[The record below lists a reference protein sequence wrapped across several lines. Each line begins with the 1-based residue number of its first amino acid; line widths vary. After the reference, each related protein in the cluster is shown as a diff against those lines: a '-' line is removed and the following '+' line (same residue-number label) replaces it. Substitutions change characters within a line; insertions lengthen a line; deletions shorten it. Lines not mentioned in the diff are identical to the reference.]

1 MKQSSSSCGSNGR
14 ASLLPIRVQD
24 TSRAGLYTPQATER
38 SKLSVSKYTG
48 GSEGKTSFSVKRTS
62 GSGVSR
68 NTLWGFFSGTEKLKD
83 PRPLHDKAYIQQCI
97 RQLCEFLVEKGYAQN
112 VSVKSLQT
120 PSTKDFFRIFAFIY
134 AFLCPSY
141 ELPDS
146 KIEEEIPKVFKE
158 LGYPF
163 PLPKSSMYTVGVPHV
178 WPQVAAALVWLIDC
192 IKIYSV
198 MRGNIDVLVDA
209 QCWSGE
215 GEDEIVVNK
224 LLMEYTEKCY
234 DHFMNGGD
242 AFEEM
247 DAELQAK
254 LNEVFKVDH
263 SKLKTLEAENKRLN
277 EEIARRERERESEP
291 DRVETLR
298 KLKASLQADVE
309 KYQAYMTNLESHSAV
324 LYQKLHSLTEVCEE
338 SELEVEMMKQ
348 ENARLQHT
356 IDNQLYTAVDIER
369 INHEKDELQQTIN
382 KLTKELETERQQLW
396 AEELKYARGKE
407 SIEAQLDDY
416 HKLARKLKL
425 IPAGM
430 ENSRGHDFEIKF
442 NPEDGPNSLA
452 KYRRQINVPLMQII
466 DETEEAISKA
476 SNKKIILEDSLE
488 QLNVMMAEK
497 KSNIKLLKEEAQK
510 LDDHHKQKLKVAEE
524 EEEKSAAELQALKIH
539 KNLIEAGVNEGLNEA
554 MNELHEIQKKHQIAV
569 RTTNEEKIQLLEKL
583 YRVLEM
589 VAFHVGSVEKYL
601 AEHNAKA
608 DTVFEEFMSEDLLDN
623 LKQILAKYKSKANA
637 L

>member
-1 MKQSSSSCGSNGR
+1 MKRSSSSSGSNGR

-24 TSRAGLYTPQATER
+24 ASRAGLYTPQTTER
-38 SKLSVSKYTG
+38 SKLSISKYTG

-62 GSGVSR
+62 GSGASR
-68 NTLWGFFSGTEKLKD
+68 NTPWGFFTGTEKLKD
-83 PRPLHDKAYIQQCI
+83 PRPLHDKTYIQQCI
-97 RQLCEFLVEKGYAQN
+97 RQLCEFLVENGYAQN

-192 IKIYSV
+192 IKIYGV
-198 MRGNIDVLVDA
+198 MRGNSDALVDA

-215 GEDEIVVNK
+215 AEDEMVVNK

-263 SKLKTLEAENKRLN
+263 SKVKTLEAENKRLN
-277 EEIARRERERESEP
+277 EEIARLERERESEP
-291 DRVETLR
+291 DRLETLR

-324 LYQKLHSLTEVCEE
+324 LDQKIGSLTEACEA

-356 IDNQLYTAVDIER
+356 VDNQLYTAVDIER

-442 NPEDGPNSLA
+442 NPEDGPHSLS

-488 QLNVMMAEK
+488 QLNVVIAEK
-497 KSNIKLLKEEAQK
+497 KSNIKLLKDEAQK
-510 LDDHHKQKLKVAEE
+510 LDDHHQQKLKVAKE
-524 EEEKSAAELQALKIH
+524 EEEKSAAELQALEIH

-569 RTTNEEKIQLLEKL
+569 RTTNEEKMQLLDKL

>member
-1 MKQSSSSCGSNGR
+1 MKKSLSSSGSNGW

-38 SKLSVSKYTG
+38 SKLSISKYMG

-68 NTLWGFFSGTEKLKD
+68 NTPWGFFTGTEKLKD

-97 RQLCEFLVEKGYAQN
+97 RQLCEFLVENGYAQN

-178 WPQVAAALVWLIDC
+178 WPQVAAALMWLIDC
-192 IKIYSV
+192 IK
-198 MRGNIDVLVDA
+198 
-209 QCWSGE
+209 
-215 GEDEIVVNK
+215 
-224 LLMEYTEKCY
+224 LLMEYTKKCY

-247 DAELQAK
+247 DGELQAK
-254 LNEVFKVDH
+254 LNKVFKVDH

-277 EEIARRERERESEP
+277 EEIARLERERESEL
-291 DRVETLR
+291 DRLETLR

-309 KYQAYMTNLESHSAV
+309 KYQAYMTNLESHLAV
-324 LYQKLHSLTEVCEE
+324 LDQKLHSLTEVCEE

-348 ENARLQHT
+348 ENALLQHT
-356 IDNQLYTAVDIER
+356 VDNQLYTVVDIER

-442 NPEDGPNSLA
+442 NPEDGPHSLA
-452 KYRRQINVPLMQII
+452 KYRQQINVPLMQII

-488 QLNVMMAEK
+488 QLNVVMAEK

-524 EEEKSAAELQALKIH
+524 EEEKRAAELQALEIH
-539 KNLIEAGVNEGLNEA
+539 KNLIEVRINKGLNEA

-569 RTTNEEKIQLLEKL
+569 RTTNEEKMQLLDKL
-583 YRVLEM
+583 YCVLEM

-608 DTVFEEFMSEDLLDN
+608 DTVF
-623 LKQILAKYKSKANA
+623 
-637 L
+637 

>member
-1 MKQSSSSCGSNGR
+1 M
-14 ASLLPIRVQD
+14 
-24 TSRAGLYTPQATER
+24 
-38 SKLSVSKYTG
+38 
-48 GSEGKTSFSVKRTS
+48 F
-62 GSGVSR
+62 
-68 NTLWGFFSGTEKLKD
+68 
-83 PRPLHDKAYIQQCI
+83 
-97 RQLCEFLVEKGYAQN
+97 
-112 VSVKSLQT
+112 
-120 PSTKDFFRIFAFIY
+120 
-134 AFLCPSY
+134 FLCPSY

-158 LGYPF
+158 LGYYPF
-163 PLPKSSMYTVGVPHV
+163 PWPKSSMYTVGALHV

-198 MRGNIDVLVDA
+198 MRDNSDVLVDT

-215 GEDEIVVNK
+215 AKDEIVVNK
-224 LLMEYTEKCY
+224 DLYYINCSSDNLLMEYTEKCY

-254 LNEVFKVDH
+254 LNKVFKVDH
-263 SKLKTLEAENKRLN
+263 SKVKTLEAENKRLN
-277 EEIARRERERESEP
+277 EEIARLEREKESEP
-291 DRVETLR
+291 DRLEMLR

-324 LYQKLHSLTEVCEE
+324 LDQKLHSLAEACEA

-356 IDNQLYTAVDIER
+356 VDNQLYAAVDIER

-425 IPAGM
+425 VPAGM
-430 ENSRGHDFEIKF
+430 DNSRGHDFEIKF
-442 NPEDGPNSLA
+442 SPEDGPHSLS

-488 QLNVMMAEK
+488 QLNVVIAEK
-497 KSNIKLLKEEAQK
+497 KSNIKLLKEEVQK
-510 LDDHHKQKLKVAEE
+510 LDDHHQQKLKVAE
-524 EEEKSAAELQALKIH
+524 EEEKSAAELQALEIH
-539 KNLIEAGVNEGLNEA
+539 ENLIETGVNEGLNEA

-569 RTTNEEKIQLLEKL
+569 RTTNEEKMQMLDKL
-583 YRVLEM
+583 YHVLEI
-589 VAFHVGSVEKYL
+589 VAFHVGSVKKYL
-601 AEHNAKA
+601 AEQNEKA
-608 DTVFEEFMSEDLLDN
+608 DMVFEEFMSEDLLDN
-623 LKQILAKYKSKANA
+623 GKQILANYKSKADA

>member
-1 MKQSSSSCGSNGR
+1 MGEGPVLMYKDLKDLFCFFSPSKAFFLLDFFSFIRLQSRHIG
-14 ASLLPIRVQD
+14 IV
-24 TSRAGLYTPQATER
+24 
-38 SKLSVSKYTG
+38 
-48 GSEGKTSFSVKRTS
+48 TS
-62 GSGVSR
+62 GSGASR
-68 NTLWGFFSGTEKLKD
+68 NTPWGFFTGTEKLKD
-83 PRPLHDKAYIQQCI
+83 PRPLHDKTYIQQCI
-97 RQLCEFLVEKGYAQN
+97 RQLCEFLVENGYAQN

-120 PSTKDFFRIFAFIY
+120 PTTKDFFRIFAFIY

-146 KIEEEIPKVFKE
+146 KIEEEVPKVFKE

-198 MRGNIDVLVDA
+198 MRGNSDALVDA

-215 GEDEIVVNK
+215 AEDEMVVNK

-247 DAELQAK
+247 DAELKAK
-254 LNEVFKVDH
+254 LSKLFKVDH
-263 SKLKTLEAENKRLN
+263 SKVKTLEAENKRLN
-277 EEIARRERERESEP
+277 EEIASLERERESEP
-291 DRVETLR
+291 DRLETLR

-324 LYQKLHSLTEVCEE
+324 LDQKLRSLTEACEA

-356 IDNQLYTAVDIER
+356 VDNQLYTAVDIER
-369 INHEKDELQQTIN
+369 INHEKDVLQQTIN
-382 KLTKELETERQQLW
+382 KLTKELDTERQQLW

-442 NPEDGPNSLA
+442 NPEDGPHSLS
-452 KYRRQINVPLMQII
+452 KYRRQINVGTDII
-466 DETEEAISKA
+466 VLQTKLTPGGILRQ
-476 SNKKIILEDSLE
+476 KIKNS
-488 QLNVMMAEK
+488 
-497 KSNIKLLKEEAQK
+497 
-510 LDDHHKQKLKVAEE
+510 VAEE
-524 EEEKSAAELQALKIH
+524 EEEKSAAELQALEIH

-569 RTTNEEKIQLLEKL
+569 RTTNEEKMQLLDKL

>member
-1 MKQSSSSCGSNGR
+1 MKQSSSSSGSNGR

-38 SKLSVSKYTG
+38 SKLSISKYMG

-68 NTLWGFFSGTEKLKD
+68 NTPWGFFTGTEKLKD

-97 RQLCEFLVEKGYAQN
+97 RQLCEFLVENGYAQN

-134 AFLCPSY
+134 TFLCPSY

-192 IKIYSV
+192 IK
-198 MRGNIDVLVDA
+198 
-209 QCWSGE
+209 
-215 GEDEIVVNK
+215 

-277 EEIARRERERESEP
+277 EEIARLERERESEP
-291 DRVETLR
+291 DRLEMLR

-324 LYQKLHSLTEVCEE
+324 LDQKLHSLTEVCEE

-356 IDNQLYTAVDIER
+356 VDNQLYTAVDIER

-442 NPEDGPNSLA
+442 NPEDGPHSLA

-524 EEEKSAAELQALKIH
+524 EEEKSAAELQALEIH

-569 RTTNEEKIQLLEKL
+569 RTTNEEKMQLLDKL

>member
-1 MKQSSSSCGSNGR
+1 MKQSSSSSGSTGR
-14 ASLLPIRVQD
+14 ASLLPVRVQD
-24 TSRAGLYTPQATER
+24 ASRAGLYTPQATER
-38 SKLSVSKYTG
+38 SKLNISKYTG
-48 GSEGKTSFSVKRTS
+48 GSDGKINFSVRRTS
-62 GSGVSR
+62 GSGALR
-68 NTLWGFFSGTEKLKD
+68 NTPWGFFAGTEKLKD
-83 PRPLHDKAYIQQCI
+83 LRPLHDKTYIQQCI
-97 RQLCEFLVEKGYAQN
+97 PQLCEFLVPTVESRLWCVNKAVVL
-112 VSVKSLQT
+112 VSS
-120 PSTKDFFRIFAFIY
+120 PAMGPR
-134 AFLCPSY
+134 
-141 ELPDS
+141 
-146 KIEEEIPKVFKE
+146 
-158 LGYPF
+158 YPF
-163 PLPKSSMYTVGVPHV
+163 PWPKSSMYTVGAPHV

-198 MRGNIDVLVDA
+198 MRDNSDVLVDT

-215 GEDEIVVNK
+215 AKDEIVVNK
-224 LLMEYTEKCY
+224 DLYYINCSSDNLLMEYTEKCY

-263 SKLKTLEAENKRLN
+263 SKVKTLEAENKRLN
-277 EEIARRERERESEP
+277 EEIARLEREKESEP
-291 DRVETLR
+291 DRLEMLR

-309 KYQAYMTNLESHSAV
+309 KYQAYMTNLEFHSAV
-324 LYQKLHSLTEVCEE
+324 LDQKLYSLTEACEA

-356 IDNQLYTAVDIER
+356 VDNQLYTAVDIER

-430 ENSRGHDFEIKF
+430 DNSRGHDFEIKF
-442 NPEDGPNSLA
+442 SPEDGPHSLS

-488 QLNVMMAEK
+488 QLNVVIAEK

-510 LDDHHKQKLKVAEE
+510 LDDHHQQKLKVAEEE
-524 EEEKSAAELQALKIH
+524 EEEKSAAELQALEIH
-539 KNLIEAGVNEGLNEA
+539 KNLIETGVNEGLNEA

-569 RTTNEEKIQLLEKL
+569 RTTNEEKMQMLDKL
-583 YRVLEM
+583 YHVLEI

-601 AEHNAKA
+601 AEQNEKA
-608 DTVFEEFMSEDLLDN
+608 DMVFEEFMSEDLLDN
-623 LKQILAKYKSKANA
+623 GKQILANYKSKADA

>member
-1 MKQSSSSCGSNGR
+1 MKRSSSSSGSNGR

-24 TSRAGLYTPQATER
+24 ASRAGLYTPQTTER
-38 SKLSVSKYTG
+38 SKLSISKYTG

-62 GSGVSR
+62 GSGASR
-68 NTLWGFFSGTEKLKD
+68 NTPWGFFTGTEKLKD
-83 PRPLHDKAYIQQCI
+83 PRPLHDKTYIQQCI
-97 RQLCEFLVEKGYAQN
+97 RQLCEFLVENGYAQN

-120 PSTKDFFRIFAFIY
+120 PTTKDFFRIFAFIY

-146 KIEEEIPKVFKE
+146 KIEEEVPKVFKE

-198 MRGNIDVLVDA
+198 MRGNSDALVDA

-215 GEDEIVVNK
+215 AEDEMVVNK

-247 DAELQAK
+247 DAELKAK

-263 SKLKTLEAENKRLN
+263 SKVKTLEAENKRLN
-277 EEIARRERERESEP
+277 EEIASLERERESEP
-291 DRVETLR
+291 DRLETLR

-324 LYQKLHSLTEVCEE
+324 LDQKLRSLTEACEA

-356 IDNQLYTAVDIER
+356 VDNQLYTAVDIER
-369 INHEKDELQQTIN
+369 INHEKDVLQQTIN
-382 KLTKELETERQQLW
+382 KLTKELDTERQQLW

-442 NPEDGPNSLA
+442 NPEDGPHSLS
-452 KYRRQINVPLMQII
+452 KYRRQIN
-466 DETEEAISKA
+466 
-476 SNKKIILEDSLE
+476 
-488 QLNVMMAEK
+488 
-497 KSNIKLLKEEAQK
+497 
-510 LDDHHKQKLKVAEE
+510 VAEE
-524 EEEKSAAELQALKIH
+524 EEEKSAAELQALEIH

-569 RTTNEEKIQLLEKL
+569 RTTNEEKMQLLDKL

>member
-1 MKQSSSSCGSNGR
+1 MKQSSSSSGSNGR

-38 SKLSVSKYTG
+38 SKLSISKYMG

-68 NTLWGFFSGTEKLKD
+68 NTPWGFFTGTEKLKD

-97 RQLCEFLVEKGYAQN
+97 RQLCEFLVENGYAQN

-134 AFLCPSY
+134 TFLCPSY

-192 IKIYSV
+192 IK
-198 MRGNIDVLVDA
+198 
-209 QCWSGE
+209 
-215 GEDEIVVNK
+215 

-277 EEIARRERERESEP
+277 EEIARLERERESEP
-291 DRVETLR
+291 DRLEMLR

-324 LYQKLHSLTEVCEE
+324 LNQKLHSLTEVCEE

-356 IDNQLYTAVDIER
+356 VDNQLYTAVDIER

-442 NPEDGPNSLA
+442 NPEDGPHSLA

-524 EEEKSAAELQALKIH
+524 EEEKSAAELQALEIH

-569 RTTNEEKIQLLEKL
+569 RTTNEEKMQLLDKL

>member
-1 MKQSSSSCGSNGR
+1 MKRSSSPSGSNSR

-24 TSRAGLYTPQATER
+24 TSRAGLYTPQAIER
-38 SKLSVSKYTG
+38 SKLSISKYTG
-48 GSEGKTSFSVKRTS
+48 GSEGKNSFSVKRTS
-62 GSGVSR
+62 GSGASR
-68 NTLWGFFSGTEKLKD
+68 NSPWGFFTGTEKLKD
-83 PRPLHDKAYIQQCI
+83 PRPLHDKTYIQQCI
-97 RQLCEFLVEKGYAQN
+97 RQLCEFLVENGYAQN

-192 IKIYSV
+192 IK
-198 MRGNIDVLVDA
+198 LF
-209 QCWSGE
+209 
-215 GEDEIVVNK
+215 
-224 LLMEYTEKCY
+224 MEYTEKCY

-254 LNEVFKVDH
+254 LNKVFKVDH
-263 SKLKTLEAENKRLN
+263 SKMKTLEAENKKLN
-277 EEIARRERERESEP
+277 EEIARLERERENEP
-291 DRVETLR
+291 DRLETLR

-309 KYQAYMTNLESHSAV
+309 KYQAYITNLESHSAV
-324 LYQKLHSLTEVCEE
+324 LDQKLHSLTEACEE

-356 IDNQLYTAVDIER
+356 VDNQLYTAVDIER

-407 SIEAQLDDY
+407 SIEAHLDDY
-416 HKLARKLKL
+416 HRLARKLKL
-425 IPAGM
+425 IPAAM

-442 NPEDGPNSLA
+442 NPEDGPHSLD

-466 DETEEAISKA
+466 DETEEAIRKA
-476 SNKKIILEDSLE
+476 SHKKIILEDSLE
-488 QLNVMMAEK
+488 KLNVMIAEK
-497 KSNIKLLKEEAQK
+497 KSIIKLLKEEAQK
-510 LDDHHKQKLKVAEE
+510 LDDHHQQTLKVAEE
-524 EEEKSAAELQALKIH
+524 EEEKSAAELQALEIH
-539 KNLIEAGVNEGLNEA
+539 KNLIEAGVHEGLKEA

-569 RTTNEEKIQLLEKL
+569 RTTNEEKMQLLDKL
-583 YRVLEM
+583 YCVLEI

>member
-1 MKQSSSSCGSNGR
+1 MKRSSSSSGSIDR

-24 TSRAGLYTPQATER
+24 ASRANLHIPQATEG
-38 SKLSVSKYTG
+38 SKLSISKYTG
-48 GSEGKTSFSVKRTS
+48 GSEGKTNFSVKRTS
-62 GSGVSR
+62 VSGVSR
-68 NTLWGFFSGTEKLKD
+68 NTPWGFFAGTEKLKD
-83 PRPLHDKAYIQQCI
+83 PRPLHDQAYIQQCI
-97 RQLCEFLVEKGYAQN
+97 RQLCEFLVENGYAQN
-112 VSVKSLQT
+112 VSMKSLQT

-134 AFLCPSY
+134 VFLCPSY

-163 PLPKSSMYTVGVPHV
+163 PLPKSSMYTVGAPHV

-198 MRGNIDVLVDA
+198 MRGNSDVLVDA

-215 GEDEIVVNK
+215 AEDEIVVNK

-234 DHFMNGGD
+234 DHFMNGD

-254 LNEVFKVDH
+254 LNEMFKVDH
-263 SKLKTLEAENKRLN
+263 SKVKTLEAENKTLN
-277 EEIARRERERESEP
+277 EEIARLERQKESEP
-291 DRVETLR
+291 DHLEMLQ
-298 KLKASLQADVE
+298 KLKASLQADVK

-324 LYQKLHSLTEVCEE
+324 LDQKLCSLTEACEA

-356 IDNQLYTAVDIER
+356 VDNQLYTAVDIER

-382 KLTKELETERQQLW
+382 KFTKELETERQQLW

-407 SIEAQLDDY
+407 SIEAQLDGY

-442 NPEDGPNSLA
+442 NPEDGPHSLS

-476 SNKKIILEDSLE
+476 SNKKIMLEDSLQ
-488 QLNVMMAEK
+488 QLNVMIAEK
-497 KSNIKLLKEEAQK
+497 KNNIKLLKEEAQK
-510 LDDHHKQKLKVAEE
+510 LDDHHQQKLKVAEE
-524 EEEKSAAELQALKIH
+524 EEEKSAAELQALEIH

-554 MNELHEIQKKHQIAV
+554 MNELHEIQKKHQMAV
-569 RTTNEEKIQLLEKL
+569 RTTNEEKMQLLDKL
-583 YRVLEM
+583 YHVLEM

-601 AEHNAKA
+601 AEQNEKA
-608 DTVFEEFMSEDLLDN
+608 DMVFEEFMSEELLDN
-623 LKQILAKYKSKANA
+623 LKQILAKYKSKADA